1 MGVDAVRR
9 PRAGA
14 RDAELGIAED
24 DVGRNGAV
32 GEDAAGAVD
41 VVDEGVDR
49 HALCSRPCRQIG
61 PFAGGEDARDDVE
74 RDDPL
79 GRVLV
84 AIDGEGDAEAAEGG
98 FGGLLAAVELG
109 RGHVGEPAREQLEA
123 RPPSCG
129 GWFPTSSS
137 KARASV
143 TRPSQMP
150 DAASYQGP
158 RDQSG
163 RRRTG
168 PRGQAGRE
176 APKKTGARWCG
187 RRFVQA
193 VEVQA
198 DLGRL
203 DLVGLAQDVA
213 AAPDRLDII
222 LAAAGEAQFFRSL
235 QMNTSMIS
243 SSGSS
248 MPP

>member
-1 MGVDAVRR
+1 MPQIYVDAARR
-9 PRAGA
+9 AA
-14 RDAELGIAED
+14 RRRRGCRTGIAED

-49 HALCSRPCRQIG
+49 PHPLLEPCRQIG

-79 GRVLV
+79 GRVSRRHRRRRRCRGCGRRLRRP
-84 AIDGEGDAEAAEGG
+84 AGG
-98 FGGLLAAVELG
+98 G
-109 RGHVGEPAREQLEA
+109 RARPGHVGEPARAA
-123 RPPSCG
+123 RSPSAPSCG
-129 GWFPTSSS
+129 GWFHSSS

-150 DAASYQGP
+150 DAASCTKGP

-176 APKKTGARWCG
+176 APKKTGARCADAGSLPPG
-187 RRFVQA
+187 RGSSG
-193 VEVQA
+193 

-203 DLVGLAQDVA
+203 DLVGLAQ
-213 AAPDRLDII
+213 
-222 LAAAGEAQFFRSL
+222 
-235 QMNTSMIS
+235 T
-243 SSGSS
+243 
-248 MPP
+248 